1 MNAPEENNN
10 EVEELDDETPPTPN
24 GDLASWLYVI
34 LGIPCM
40 ALFFVLYFG
49 LVGTCD
55 ASNVMIHG

>member
-1 MNAPEENNN
+1 MDTPEENKT
-10 EVEELDDETPPTPN
+10 EVEDLDDETPPKPN

-49 LVGTCD
+49 MVGSCD